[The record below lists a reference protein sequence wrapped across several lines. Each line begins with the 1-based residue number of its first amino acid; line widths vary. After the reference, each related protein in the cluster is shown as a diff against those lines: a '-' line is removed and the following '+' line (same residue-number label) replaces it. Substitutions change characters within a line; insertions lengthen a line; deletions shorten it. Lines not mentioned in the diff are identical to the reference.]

1 MAAPALNQYFIEDA
15 SRIQGEIDQIMRAQG
30 RVSALMKKS
39 VLPDGQGHN
48 FSSVVTNRSKR
59 SGGGW
64 ANVALTNGTGNSNC
78 TPTPSTVSP
87 SRTQFA
93 YTARQTTVYSED
105 ICFEDAR
112 AGYNFKQ
119 QVASDRENFKLEI
132 VDTWEDEDKAQ
143 FITAAGHK
151 IILNASRTESGY
163 GQAIPNALAQSQ
175 ITQAHLDL
183 YYMQIL
189 QDGGGS
195 EPYAHKSGA
204 PLLPLICS
212 MEASRAIQKGDSSIR
227 EDIRFA
233 EQGKGDEARL
243 LQNWSVDRAFGGFMH
258 IIDVKMPR
266 YDWVNGA
273 YVERAYYANSAT
285 TVGSEAIVNPD
296 YINAAFEVAFIWHP
310 DVIHRQVPSPIGS
323 VGADTSGKAWNFNGD
338 VQWLNIA
345 DKDINPFND
354 IGFWAARLKAAY
366 RPIKPR
372 YGYVLLFKR
381 CPGIATVNCP
391 SY

>member
-1 MAAPALNQYFIEDA
+1 MAAPALDQWFVEDA
-15 SRIQGEIDQIMRAQG
+15 SRIQGEIEQIMRAKG

-39 VLPDGQGHN
+39 VLPDGMGHN
-48 FSSVVTNRSKR
+48 FSSVVTNRSTR
-59 SGGGW
+59 TGGGW
-64 ANVALTNGTGNSNC
+64 VNVSVASGGQSNC
-78 TPTPSTVSP
+78 VPTPSTVAP
-87 SRTQFA
+87 SRTQYA
-93 YTARQTTVYSED
+93 YVARQTSVYSEY

-119 QVASDRENFKLEI
+119 QVASDRENFKEEI

-143 FITAAGHK
+143 FINAAGHK
-151 IILNASRTESGY
+151 IILNESRTESGY
-163 GQAIPNALAQSQ
+163 GTAIPNALAESQ

-195 EPYAHKSGA
+195 EPYAVKSGA

-273 YVERAYYANSAT
+273 YVERPYYDNSAT
-285 TVGSEAIVNPD
+285 TIGEEAVVNPD

-310 DVIHRQVPSPIGS
+310 DVIHRQVPSPLGS

-338 VQWLNIA
+338 VQWLNIP
-345 DKDINPFND
+345 DRDDNPFSD

-381 CPGIATVNCP
+381 CPGIATVACP
-391 SY
+391 EY